1 MNTYKVSEL
10 KDSTYFSDDVFLDRQ
25 FLLVPTSVP
34 VSESLIKALEDW
46 SFTDVFSEGSQGL
59 NNSNTDLEDTGIEE
73 IAPES
78 MTKTE
83 RITGSVLAENIKK
96 VIEDSEN
103 ANAEGDA
110 DAARISVVEKVFGEY
125 MKYISTVYTH
135 YATHKEIDYEEISE
149 IVKEFCVFIKENRR
163 FVFRV
168 KPDLEARDRN
178 FLVSHALRSTTISIV
193 IGMQLR
199 LPLTKLVEL
208 GVSCILHEIGMIH
221 LPPQLYMTDRP
232 LTPSEKRAIFTHPL
246 FSYDILKGLNFP
258 LSICLGALEHH
269 EKENGTGYPRHL
281 SSEKISLYA
290 KIISVACAFE
300 AITAPRH
307 YKEAQ
312 SPYEAMV
319 EMLNK
324 NRQFYDETVIKA
336 LLYCLSLFPIGCY
349 VFLSDGKVA
358 QVIDVNPDNPKNP
371 IVQVVTTGG
380 NNGEPQVI
388 PTSDS
393 GIKIVRALSK
403 EETEDVLKLSA
414 QAKQQA

>member
-1 MNTYKVSEL
+1 MNTYPVSEL
-10 KDSTYFSDDVFLDRQ
+10 KSDTYFSDDVILDRQ
-25 FLLVPTSVP
+25 FLLVPNSVP

-46 SFTDVFSEGSQGL
+46 NFSEVFSEGTQGL
-59 NNSNTDLEDTGIEE
+59 QSSLEDSGIEE
-73 IAPES
+73 VLPENN
-78 MTKTE
+78 TE
-83 RITGSVLAENIKK
+83 NEPLTGSVLAENIRK
-96 VIEDSEN
+96 VIENSEREN
-103 ANAEGDA
+103 TEGDA

-125 MKYISTVYTH
+125 MKYIAAVYTH
-135 YATHKEIDYEEISE
+135 YATHKEINYEEISE
-149 IVKEFCVFIKENRR
+149 IVKDFCVFIKENRR
-163 FVFRV
+163 FVLRV
-168 KPDLEARDRN
+168 KTDMEARDRN
-178 FLVSHALRSTTISIV
+178 FLVSHALRSTTIAIV

-208 GVSCILHEIGMIH
+208 GVSCILHEIGMIR

-232 LTPSEKRAIFTHPL
+232 LTPSEKKAIFTHPL
-246 FSYDILKGLNFP
+246 LSYDILKGLNFP

-281 SSEKISLYA
+281 ASEKISLYA
-290 KIISVACAFE
+290 KIISVACGFE

-371 IVQVVTTGG
+371 IVQVVSTTNSG
-380 NNGEPQVI
+380 GEPQVI
-388 PTSDS
+388 PTSDT
-393 GIKIVRALSK
+393 GIRIVRALSK
-403 EETEDVLKLSA
+403 DETEDVIKISA
-414 QAKQQA
+414 QAKA

>member
-1 MNTYKVSEL
+1 MNTYSVTEL
-10 KDSTYFSDDVFLDRQ
+10 KENTFFSDDVILDKQ
-25 FLLVPTSVP
+25 FLLVPQSVP
-34 VSESLIKALEDW
+34 VSEQLIKALEDW
-46 SFTDVFSEGSQGL
+46 SFKEVLSEGAL
-59 NNSNTDLEDTGIEE
+59 GINPALTASTAEVKEE
-73 IAPES
+73 TPENHAPV
-78 MTKTE
+78 
-83 RITGSVLAENIKK
+83 TGSVLAENIRN
-96 VIEDSEN
+96 VIENSEN
-103 ANAEGDA
+103 TDTEGDA
-110 DAARISVVEKVFGEY
+110 DAARISMVEKVFDEY
-125 MKYISTVYTH
+125 MKYIAAVYTH
-135 YATHKEIDYEEISE
+135 YATHKEINYEEISE

-163 FVFRV
+163 FVLRV
-168 KPDLEARDRN
+168 KPDMEARDRN
-178 FLVSHALRSTTISIV
+178 FLVSHALRSTTTSIV

-208 GVSCILHEIGMIH
+208 GVSCILHEIGMIR

-232 LTPSEKRAIFTHPL
+232 LTPNEKKAIFTHPL
-246 FSYDILKGLNFP
+246 LSYDILKGLNFP

-281 SSEKISLYA
+281 VSEKISLYA

-358 QVIDVNPDNPKNP
+358 EVIDVNPDNPKNP
-371 IVQVVTTGG
+371 IVQVVATGG
-380 NNGEPQVI
+380 QNGEPQVI
-388 PTSDS
+388 QTSDT

-403 EETEDVLKLSA
+403 AETDDVIKLNSA
-414 QAKQQA
+414 K

>member
-10 KDSTYFSDDVFLDRQ
+10 KDNTYFSDDVFLDKQ
-25 FLLVPTSVP
+25 FLLIPNSVP
-34 VSESLIKALEDW
+34 VSETLIKALEDW
-46 SFTDVFSEGSQGL
+46 SFTDVVSEGSMGL
-59 NNSNTDLEDTGIEE
+59 TNTLAGPSIEE
-73 IAPES
+73 LTEES
-78 MTKTE
+78 VTGTE
-83 RITGSVLAENIKK
+83 LITGSVLAENIRK
-96 VIEDSEN
+96 VIENSEREN
-103 ANAEGDA
+103 TEGDA
-110 DAARISVVEKVFGEY
+110 DAARISVVEKVFSEY
-125 MKYISTVYTH
+125 MKYIQAVYTH
-135 YATHKEIDYEEISE
+135 YATHKEINYEEISE
-149 IVKEFCVFIKENRR
+149 IVKDFCVFIKENRR
-163 FVFRV
+163 FVLRV
-168 KPDLEARDRN
+168 KPDQEAQDRN
-178 FLVSHALRSTTISIV
+178 FLVSHSLRSTTIAIV

-208 GVSCILHEIGMIH
+208 GVSCILHEIGMIR

-232 LTPSEKRAIFTHPL
+232 LTPSEKKAIFTHPL
-246 FSYDILKGLNFP
+246 LSYDILKGLNFP

-281 SSEKISLYA
+281 ASEKISLYA
-290 KIISVACAFE
+290 KIISVACGFE

-358 QVIDVNPDNPKNP
+358 QVVDVNPENPKNP
-371 IVQVVTTGG
+371 IVQIFTTGPSS
-380 NNGEPQVI
+380 GEPQII
-388 PTSDS
+388 PTSDT
-393 GIKIVRALSK
+393 GIRIIRALSK
-403 EETEDVLKLSA
+403 EETDDVLKLSA
-414 QAKQQA
+414 QKQQA

>member
-1 MNTYKVSEL
+1 MNTYQVSEL
-10 KDSTYFSDDVFLDRQ
+10 KSDTYFSDDVILDRQ
-25 FLLVPTSVP
+25 FLLVPNSVP

-46 SFTDVFSEGSQGL
+46 SFTEVFSEGTQGL
-59 NNSNTDLEDTGIEE
+59 QSSLEDSGIEE
-73 IAPES
+73 VLPENN
-78 MTKTE
+78 TE
-83 RITGSVLAENIKK
+83 NEPLTGSVLAENIKK
-96 VIEDSEN
+96 VIENSEREN
-103 ANAEGDA
+103 TEGDA

-125 MKYISTVYTH
+125 MKYIAAVYTH
-135 YATHKEIDYEEISE
+135 YATHKEINYEEISE
-149 IVKEFCVFIKENRR
+149 IVKDFCVFIKENRR
-163 FVFRV
+163 FVLRV
-168 KPDLEARDRN
+168 KPDMEARDRN
-178 FLVSHALRSTTISIV
+178 FLVSHALRSTTIAIV

-208 GVSCILHEIGMIH
+208 GVSCILHEIGMIR

-232 LTPSEKRAIFTHPL
+232 LTPSEKKAIFTHPL
-246 FSYDILKGLNFP
+246 LSYDILKGLNFP

-281 SSEKISLYA
+281 ASEKISLYA
-290 KIISVACAFE
+290 KIISVACGFE

-371 IVQVVTTGG
+371 IVQVVSTTKTD
-380 NNGEPQVI
+380 GEPQVI
-388 PTSDS
+388 PTSDT
-393 GIKIVRALSK
+393 GIRIVRALSK
-403 EETEDVLKLSA
+403 DETEDVIKISA
-414 QAKQQA
+414 QAKA

>member
-1 MNTYKVSEL
+1 MNTFKVSEL
-10 KDSTYFSDDVFLDRQ
+10 KDNTYFSDDLLLDRQ
-25 FLLVPTSVP
+25 FLLVPTTVP

-46 SFTDVFSEGSQGL
+46 SFTDVVCEGTQGL
-59 NNSNTDLEDTGIEE
+59 QNSMPSSVEEVISEDDI
-73 IAPES
+73 
-78 MTKTE
+78 TKTE
-83 RITGSVLAENIKK
+83 VLSGSVLAENIRK
-96 VIEDSEN
+96 VLESSEREN
-103 ANAEGDA
+103 TEGDA
-110 DAARISVVEKVFGEY
+110 DAARISVVEKVFAEY
-125 MKYISTVYTH
+125 MKYISAVYTH
-135 YATHKEIDYEEISE
+135 YATHKDINFDEISE

-163 FVFRV
+163 FVLRV
-168 KPDLEARDRN
+168 KPDQEAHDRN
-178 FLVSHALRSTTISIV
+178 FLVSHALRSTTIAIV

-208 GVSCILHEIGMIH
+208 GVSCLLHEIGMIR

-232 LTPSEKRAIFTHPL
+232 LTPSEKKAIFTHPL
-246 FSYDILKGLNFP
+246 LSYEILKGLKFP

-281 SSEKISLYA
+281 ASDKISLYA

-371 IVQVVTTGG
+371 IVQVVSTNGS
-380 NNGEPQVI
+380 NGEPQVI
-388 PTSDS
+388 PTSDT
-393 GIKIVRALSK
+393 GIRIVRALSK
-403 EETEDVLKLSA
+403 EETEDVIKLSN
-414 QAKQQA
+414 QKQQA